1 MGQGVVLRTRS
12 LEPPHGAA
20 KEPRR
25 AMGDLLSHTPLFHPR
40 ICFDLKPHVNMFAF
54 ANSRGGSRHH
64 QNTKK
69 DTQISSPSNIG
80 AGDASGATLVSPSI
94 PPTLSPSSPWWRES
108 STPEIRIC
116 GSSLIYPSIS
126 LWILIKLVCYNT
138 WWGMCVLDVV
148 N

>member
-1 MGQGVVLRTRS
+1 
-12 LEPPHGAA
+12 
-20 KEPRR
+20 
-25 AMGDLLSHTPLFHPR
+25 
-40 ICFDLKPHVNMFAF
+40 
-54 ANSRGGSRHH
+54 
-64 QNTKK
+64 
-69 DTQISSPSNIG
+69 
-80 AGDASGATLVSPSI
+80 LVSPSI